1 MKKLFTALL
10 AMAMVL
16 SLTACGG
23 KKGND
28 APNSSSSGAN
38 SSSSVS
44 GSADEKESGDGSTSS
59 VIGADSS
66 AQEQP
71 DASEKEEP
79 KGETPATKPA
89 EEPAAKPEKPADE
102 PVSKPAD
109 KPVSKP
115 TAKPAEDTKQPVQQ
129 PDSSEKTETE
139 QPAASSGDP
148 LSVLNTVWGTYSE
161 DEKFPAAGGD
171 YEHAVDGAPG
181 SFDVSNGDSL
191 ASQLTFPAGDAGLID
206 SAAALTHMMNSNTF
220 TCGAFH
226 VASKDNVSQLAQDL
240 HSEFQGKQWMCGF
253 PDKLVVASMGQYVV
267 SVYGD
272 EELVNTFRDKL
283 KGSYPSVTVLYDEN
297 LDA

>member
-23 KKGND
+23 KKGTD

-44 GSADEKESGDGSTSS
+44 GSADEKENGDDSTSS
-59 VIGADSS
+59 AIGADSN

-71 DASEKEEP
+71 DASEKEES
-79 KGETPATKPA
+79 KDETPASKPA
-89 EEPAAKPEKPADE
+89 EEPAAKPEKPADK
-102 PVSKPAD
+102 PVSKPA
-109 KPVSKP
+109 V
-115 TAKPAEDTKQPVQQ
+115 KPAEDTKQPVQQ
-129 PDSSEKTETE
+129 PASSEKTETE
-139 QPAASSGDP
+139 LPAASSGDP
-148 LSVLNTVWGTYSE
+148 LSILNTVWGTYSE

-181 SFDVSNGDSL
+181 SFDVSDGDSL
-191 ASQLTFPAGDAGLID
+191 AYQLTFPAGDAGLID

-240 HSEFQGKQWMCGF
+240 RSEFQGKHWMCGF

-267 SVYGD
+267 SVYGN
-272 EELVNTFRDKL
+272 EELVNTFRDML

>member
-23 KKGND
+23 KKGTD

-44 GSADEKESGDGSTSS
+44 GSDDEKESGDDSTSS
-59 VIGADSS
+59 AIGADSS

-71 DASEKEEP
+71 DASEKEES
-79 KGETPATKPA
+79 KEEAPASKPA
-89 EEPAAKPEKPADE
+89 EKPAAKPEKPADE
-102 PVSKPAD
+102 PVSKPA
-109 KPVSKP
+109 V
-115 TAKPAEDTKQPVQQ
+115 KPAEDTKQPVQQ
-129 PDSSEKTETE
+129 PASSEKTETE

-148 LSVLNTVWGTYSE
+148 LSILNTVWGTYSE

-181 SFDVSNGDSL
+181 SFDVSDGDSL
-191 ASQLTFPAGDAGLID
+191 AYQLTFPAGDAGLID

-240 HSEFQGKQWMCGF
+240 RSEFQGKHWMCGF

-283 KGSYPSVTVLYDEN
+283 KSSYPSVTVLYDEN

>member
-44 GSADEKESGDGSTSS
+44 GSADEKENGDGSTSS
-59 VIGADSS
+59 AIGADSS

-71 DASEKEEP
+71 DAPEKEEP
-79 KGETPATKPA
+79 KDETPATKPA

-102 PVSKPAD
+102 PVSKPA
-109 KPVSKP
+109 
-115 TAKPAEDTKQPVQQ
+115 AKPAEDTKQPVQQ

-148 LSVLNTVWGTYSE
+148 LSILNTVWGTYSE

-240 HSEFQGKQWMCGF
+240 RSEFQGKHWMCGF

>member
-23 KKGND
+23 KKGTD

-44 GSADEKESGDGSTSS
+44 GSADEKENGDGSTSS
-59 VIGADSS
+59 ATGADSS

-71 DASEKEEP
+71 DDSEKEES
-79 KGETPATKPA
+79 KDETPAAKPA
-89 EEPAAKPEKPADE
+89 EAPAAKPEKPADE
-102 PVSKPAD
+102 PVSKPA
-109 KPVSKP
+109 
-115 TAKPAEDTKQPVQQ
+115 AKPAEDTKQPVQQ

-148 LSVLNTVWGTYSE
+148 LSILNTVWGTYSE

-181 SFDVSNGDSL
+181 SFDVSDGDSL
-191 ASQLTFPAGDAGLID
+191 AYQLTFPAGDAGLID

-240 HSEFQGKQWMCGF
+240 RSEFQGKHWMCGF

-283 KGSYPSVTVLYDEN
+283 KSSYPSVTVLYDEN

>member
-23 KKGND
+23 KKGTD

-38 SSSSVS
+38 NSSSVS

-59 VIGADSS
+59 ATGADSS

-71 DASEKEEP
+71 DASGKEEP
-79 KGETPATKPA
+79 KEETPAAKPA
-89 EEPAAKPEKPADE
+89 EAPAAKPEKPADE
-102 PVSKPAD
+102 
-109 KPVSKP
+109 PVSKP

-240 HSEFQGKQWMCGF
+240 RSEFQGKHWMCGF

>member
-23 KKGND
+23 KKGTD

-44 GSADEKESGDGSTSS
+44 GSADEKENGDDSTSS
-59 VIGADSS
+59 AIGADSN

-71 DASEKEEP
+71 DASEKEES
-79 KGETPATKPA
+79 KDETPASKPA
-89 EEPAAKPEKPADE
+89 EEPAAKPEKPADK
-102 PVSKPAD
+102 PVSKPA
-109 KPVSKP
+109 V
-115 TAKPAEDTKQPVQQ
+115 KPAEDTKQPVQQ
-129 PDSSEKTETE
+129 PASSEKTETE
-139 QPAASSGDP
+139 LPAASSGDP
-148 LSVLNTVWGTYSE
+148 LSILNTVWGTYSE

-181 SFDVSNGDSL
+181 SFDVSDGDSL
-191 ASQLTFPAGDAGLID
+191 AYQLTFPAGDAGLID

-240 HSEFQGKQWMCGF
+240 RSEFQGKHWMCGF

-267 SVYGD
+267 SVYGN

>member
-23 KKGND
+23 KKGTD

-44 GSADEKESGDGSTSS
+44 GSADEKENGDGSTSS
-59 VIGADSS
+59 AIGADSS

-71 DASEKEEP
+71 DASEKEES
-79 KGETPATKPA
+79 KDETPASKPA
-89 EEPAAKPEKPADE
+89 EEPAAKPEKPADK
-102 PVSKPAD
+102 PVSKPA
-109 KPVSKP
+109 V
-115 TAKPAEDTKQPVQQ
+115 KPAEDTKQPVQQ
-129 PDSSEKTETE
+129 PASSEKTETE
-139 QPAASSGDP
+139 LPAASSGDP
-148 LSVLNTVWGTYSE
+148 LSILDTVWGTYSE

-181 SFDVSNGDSL
+181 SFDVSDGDSL
-191 ASQLTFPAGDAGLID
+191 AYQLTFPAGDAGLID

-240 HSEFQGKQWMCGF
+240 RSEFQGKHWMCGF

-267 SVYGD
+267 SVYGN

>member
-44 GSADEKESGDGSTSS
+44 GSADEKENGDGSTSS
-59 VIGADSS
+59 AIGADSS

-71 DASEKEEP
+71 DASKKEES
-79 KGETPATKPA
+79 KDEAPASKPA
-89 EEPAAKPEKPADE
+89 EEPTAKPEKPADE
-102 PVSKPAD
+102 PVSKPA
-109 KPVSKP
+109 V
-115 TAKPAEDTKQPVQQ
+115 KPAEDTKQPVQQ
-129 PDSSEKTETE
+129 PASSEKTETE

-148 LSVLNTVWGTYSE
+148 LSILNTVWGTYSE

-191 ASQLTFPAGDAGLID
+191 AYQLTFPAGDAGLID
-206 SAAALTHMMNSNTF
+206 SAAALTHMMNANTF

-240 HSEFQGKQWMCGF
+240 HSEFQGKHWMCGF

-283 KGSYPSVTVLYDEN
+283 KGSYPSVAVLYDEN

>member
-23 KKGND
+23 KKGTD

-44 GSADEKESGDGSTSS
+44 GSADEKENGDGSTSS

-79 KGETPATKPA
+79 KGETPAAKPA
-89 EEPAAKPEKPADE
+89 EEPAAKPEKPADK

-115 TAKPAEDTKQPVQQ
+115 AVKPAEDTKQPVQQ

-181 SFDVSNGDSL
+181 SL

-240 HSEFQGKQWMCGF
+240 RSEFQGKQWMCGF

>member
-44 GSADEKESGDGSTSS
+44 GSADEKENGDGSTSS
-59 VIGADSS
+59 ATGADSS

-79 KGETPATKPA
+79 KGETPASKPA
-89 EEPAAKPEKPADE
+89 KEPAAKPEKPADK
-102 PVSKPAD
+102 PVSKPA
-109 KPVSKP
+109 
-115 TAKPAEDTKQPVQQ
+115 AKPAEDTKQPVQQ

-240 HSEFQGKQWMCGF
+240 RSEFQGKQWMCGF

>member
-23 KKGND
+23 KKGTD

-44 GSADEKESGDGSTSS
+44 GSADEKENGDGSTSS
-59 VIGADSS
+59 AIGADSS

-79 KGETPATKPA
+79 KGETPAAKPA
-89 EEPAAKPEKPADE
+89 EEPAAKPEKPAAKPE
-102 PVSKPAD
+102 KPAD

-115 TAKPAEDTKQPVQQ
+115 AVKPAEDTKQPVQQ

-148 LSVLNTVWGTYSE
+148 LSILNTVWGTYSE

-240 HSEFQGKQWMCGF
+240 RSEFQGKHWMCGF

>member
-23 KKGND
+23 KKGTD

-44 GSADEKESGDGSTSS
+44 GSDDEKESGDDSTSS
-59 VIGADSS
+59 AIGADSS

-71 DASEKEEP
+71 DASEKEES
-79 KGETPATKPA
+79 KEEAPASKPA
-89 EEPAAKPEKPADE
+89 EKPAAKPEKPADE
-102 PVSKPAD
+102 PVSKPA
-109 KPVSKP
+109 V
-115 TAKPAEDTKQPVQQ
+115 KPAEDTKQPVQQ
-129 PDSSEKTETE
+129 PASSEKTETE

-148 LSVLNTVWGTYSE
+148 LSILNTVWGTYSE

-240 HSEFQGKQWMCGF
+240 RSEFQGKHWMCGF

>member
-23 KKGND
+23 KKGTD

-44 GSADEKESGDGSTSS
+44 GSADEKENGDGSTSS
-59 VIGADSS
+59 AIGADSS

-71 DASEKEEP
+71 DASEKEES
-79 KGETPATKPA
+79 KDETPASKPA
-89 EEPAAKPEKPADE
+89 EEPAAKPEKPADK
-102 PVSKPAD
+102 PVSKPA
-109 KPVSKP
+109 V
-115 TAKPAEDTKQPVQQ
+115 KPAEDTKQPVQQ
-129 PDSSEKTETE
+129 PASSEKTETE
-139 QPAASSGDP
+139 LPAASSSDP
-148 LSVLNTVWGTYSE
+148 LSILNTVWGTYSE

-181 SFDVSNGDSL
+181 SFDVSDGDSL
-191 ASQLTFPAGDAGLID
+191 AYQLTFPAGDAGLID

-240 HSEFQGKQWMCGF
+240 RSEFQGKHWMCGF

-267 SVYGD
+267 SVYGN

>member
-44 GSADEKESGDGSTSS
+44 GSADEKENGDGSTSS
-59 VIGADSS
+59 AIGADSS
-66 AQEQP
+66 AQEKP
-71 DASEKEEP
+71 DASEKEES
-79 KGETPATKPA
+79 KDETPASKPA
-89 EEPAAKPEKPADE
+89 EEPAAKPEKPADK
-102 PVSKPAD
+102 PVSKPA
-109 KPVSKP
+109 V
-115 TAKPAEDTKQPVQQ
+115 KPAEDTKQPVQQ

-148 LSVLNTVWGTYSE
+148 LSILNTVWGTYSE

-181 SFDVSNGDSL
+181 SFDVSDGDSL
-191 ASQLTFPAGDAGLID
+191 AYQLTFPAGDAGLID

-240 HSEFQGKQWMCGF
+240 RSEFQGKHWMCGF

>member
-44 GSADEKESGDGSTSS
+44 GSADEKENGDGSTSS
-59 VIGADSS
+59 AIGADSS
-66 AQEQP
+66 DQEQP
-71 DASEKEEP
+71 DASEKEES
-79 KGETPATKPA
+79 KDEVPAAKPA
-89 EEPAAKPEKPADE
+89 EEPAAKPEKPADK
-102 PVSKPAD
+102 PVSKPA
-109 KPVSKP
+109 V
-115 TAKPAEDTKQPVQQ
+115 KPAEDTKQPVQQ

-148 LSVLNTVWGTYSE
+148 LSILNTVWGTYSE

-191 ASQLTFPAGDAGLID
+191 ASQLTFPARDAGLID

-240 HSEFQGKQWMCGF
+240 RSEFQGKHWMCGF

>member
-1 MKKLFTALL
+1 M
-10 AMAMVL
+10 
-16 SLTACGG
+16 
-23 KKGND
+23 
-28 APNSSSSGAN
+28 
-38 SSSSVS
+38 
-44 GSADEKESGDGSTSS
+44 
-59 VIGADSS
+59 
-66 AQEQP
+66 
-71 DASEKEEP
+71 
-79 KGETPATKPA
+79 
-89 EEPAAKPEKPADE
+89 
-102 PVSKPAD
+102 
-109 KPVSKP
+109 
-115 TAKPAEDTKQPVQQ
+115 
-129 PDSSEKTETE
+129 
-139 QPAASSGDP
+139 
-148 LSVLNTVWGTYSE
+148 SVLNTVWGTYSE

-240 HSEFQGKQWMCGF
+240 RSEFQGKNWMCGF

>member
-23 KKGND
+23 KKGTD

-44 GSADEKESGDGSTSS
+44 GSADEKENGDGSTSS
-59 VIGADSS
+59 AIGADSS

-71 DASEKEEP
+71 DASEKEES
-79 KGETPATKPA
+79 KDETPASKPA
-89 EEPAAKPEKPADE
+89 EEPAAKPEKPADK
-102 PVSKPAD
+102 PVSKPA
-109 KPVSKP
+109 V
-115 TAKPAEDTKQPVQQ
+115 KPAEDTKQPVQQ
-129 PDSSEKTETE
+129 PASSEKTETE
-139 QPAASSGDP
+139 LPAASSGDP
-148 LSVLNTVWGTYSE
+148 LSILNTVWGTYSE

-181 SFDVSNGDSL
+181 SFDVSDGDSL
-191 ASQLTFPAGDAGLID
+191 AYQLTFPAGDAGLID

-226 VASKDNVSQLAQDL
+226 VASKDNVSQLAQNL
-240 HSEFQGKQWMCGF
+240 RSEFQGKHWMCGF

-267 SVYGD
+267 SVYGN

>member
-23 KKGND
+23 KKGTD

-38 SSSSVS
+38 NSSSVS

-59 VIGADSS
+59 ATGADSS

-71 DASEKEEP
+71 DDSEKEGP
-79 KGETPATKPA
+79 KEETPAAKPA
-89 EEPAAKPEKPADE
+89 EAPAAKPEKPADE
-102 PVSKPAD
+102 PVSKPA
-109 KPVSKP
+109 
-115 TAKPAEDTKQPVQQ
+115 AKPAEDTKQPVQQ

-139 QPAASSGDP
+139 QPTASSGDP
-148 LSVLNTVWGTYSE
+148 LSILNTVWGTYSE

-181 SFDVSNGDSL
+181 SFDVSDGDSL
-191 ASQLTFPAGDAGLID
+191 AYQLTFPAGDAGLID

-240 HSEFQGKQWMCGF
+240 RSEFQGKHWMCGF

>member
-23 KKGND
+23 KKGTD

-44 GSADEKESGDGSTSS
+44 GSDDEKENGDGSTSS
-59 VIGADSS
+59 AIGADSS
-66 AQEQP
+66 DQEQP
-71 DASEKEEP
+71 DASEKEES
-79 KGETPATKPA
+79 KDEVPAAKPA
-89 EEPAAKPEKPADE
+89 EEPAAKPEKPADK
-102 PVSKPAD
+102 PVSKPA
-109 KPVSKP
+109 V
-115 TAKPAEDTKQPVQQ
+115 KPAEDTKQPVQQ

-148 LSVLNTVWGTYSE
+148 LSILNTVWGTYSE

-191 ASQLTFPAGDAGLID
+191 ASQLTFPARDAGLID

-240 HSEFQGKQWMCGF
+240 RSEFQGKHWMCGF

>member
-23 KKGND
+23 KKGTD

-38 SSSSVS
+38 NSSSVS

-59 VIGADSS
+59 ATGADSS

-71 DASEKEEP
+71 DDSEKEES
-79 KGETPATKPA
+79 KDETPAAKPA
-89 EEPAAKPEKPADE
+89 EAPAAKPEKPADE
-102 PVSKPAD
+102 
-109 KPVSKP
+109 PVSKP

-240 HSEFQGKQWMCGF
+240 RSEFQGKHWMCGF

>member
-23 KKGND
+23 KKGTD

-59 VIGADSS
+59 ATGADSS

-71 DASEKEEP
+71 DDSEKEES
-79 KGETPATKPA
+79 KDETPAAKPA
-89 EEPAAKPEKPADE
+89 EAPAAKPEKPADE
-102 PVSKPAD
+102 
-109 KPVSKP
+109 PVSKP

-181 SFDVSNGDSL
+181 SFDVSGGDSL

-240 HSEFQGKQWMCGF
+240 RSEFQGKNWMCGF

-283 KGSYPSVTVLYDEN
+283 KSSYPSVTVLYDEN

>member
-44 GSADEKESGDGSTSS
+44 GSADEKENGDGSTSS
-59 VIGADSS
+59 AIGADSS
-66 AQEQP
+66 AQEKP
-71 DASEKEEP
+71 DASEKEES
-79 KGETPATKPA
+79 KDETPASKPA

-102 PVSKPAD
+102 PASKPA
-109 KPVSKP
+109 V
-115 TAKPAEDTKQPVQQ
+115 KPAEDTKQPVQQ
-129 PDSSEKTETE
+129 PASSEKTETE

-148 LSVLNTVWGTYSE
+148 LSILNTVWGTYSE

-240 HSEFQGKQWMCGF
+240 RSEFQGKHWMCGF

>member
-59 VIGADSS
+59 VIGAASS

-71 DASEKEEP
+71 DASEKAGP
-79 KGETPATKPA
+79 KEETPAAKPA

-102 PVSKPAD
+102 PVSKPA
-109 KPVSKP
+109 
-115 TAKPAEDTKQPVQQ
+115 AKPAEDTKQPVQQ
-129 PDSSEKTETE
+129 PASSEKTETE

-240 HSEFQGKQWMCGF
+240 RSEFQGKHWMCGF

-283 KGSYPSVTVLYDEN
+283 KSSYPSVTVLYDEN

>member
-23 KKGND
+23 KKGTD

-44 GSADEKESGDGSTSS
+44 GSDDEKENGDGSTSS
-59 VIGADSS
+59 AIGAGSS

-71 DASEKEEP
+71 DASEKEES
-79 KGETPATKPA
+79 KDETPASKPA

-102 PVSKPAD
+102 PVSKPA
-109 KPVSKP
+109 V
-115 TAKPAEDTKQPVQQ
+115 KPAEDTKQPVQQ
-129 PDSSEKTETE
+129 PASSEKTETE

-148 LSVLNTVWGTYSE
+148 LSILNTVWGTYSE

-181 SFDVSNGDSL
+181 SFDVSDGDSL
-191 ASQLTFPAGDAGLID
+191 AYQLTFPAGDAGLID

-240 HSEFQGKQWMCGF
+240 RSEFQGKHWMCGF

-272 EELVNTFRDKL
+272 EELVNTVRDKL

>member
-38 SSSSVS
+38 NSSSVS
-44 GSADEKESGDGSTSS
+44 GSADEKENGDGSTSS
-59 VIGADSS
+59 AIGADSS

-79 KGETPATKPA
+79 KGETPAAKPA
-89 EEPAAKPEKPADE
+89 EAPAAKPEKPADK
-102 PVSKPAD
+102 PVSKPA
-109 KPVSKP
+109 V
-115 TAKPAEDTKQPVQQ
+115 KPAEDTKQPVQQ

-148 LSVLNTVWGTYSE
+148 LSILNTVWGTYSE

-181 SFDVSNGDSL
+181 SFDVSDGDSL
-191 ASQLTFPAGDAGLID
+191 AYQLTFPAGDAGLID

-240 HSEFQGKQWMCGF
+240 HSEFQGKHWMCGF

>member
-23 KKGND
+23 KKGTD

-44 GSADEKESGDGSTSS
+44 GSADEKENGDGSTSS
-59 VIGADSS
+59 ATGADSS

-71 DASEKEEP
+71 DDSEKEES
-79 KGETPATKPA
+79 KDETPAAKPA
-89 EEPAAKPEKPADE
+89 EAPAAKPEKPADE
-102 PVSKPAD
+102 PVSKPA
-109 KPVSKP
+109 
-115 TAKPAEDTKQPVQQ
+115 AKPAEDTKQPVQQ

-139 QPAASSGDP
+139 QPGDP
-148 LSVLNTVWGTYSE
+148 LSILNTVWGTYSE

-181 SFDVSNGDSL
+181 SFDVSDGDSL
-191 ASQLTFPAGDAGLID
+191 AYQLTFPAGDAGLID

-240 HSEFQGKQWMCGF
+240 RSEFQGKHWMCGF

-283 KGSYPSVTVLYDEN
+283 KSSYPSVTVLYDEN

>member
-23 KKGND
+23 KKGTD

-44 GSADEKESGDGSTSS
+44 GSADEKENGDGSTSS
-59 VIGADSS
+59 AIGADSS

-79 KGETPATKPA
+79 KGETPASKPA
-89 EEPAAKPEKPADE
+89 KEPAAKPEKPADK
-102 PVSKPAD
+102 PVSKPA
-109 KPVSKP
+109 V
-115 TAKPAEDTKQPVQQ
+115 KPAEDTKQPVQQ

-148 LSVLNTVWGTYSE
+148 LSILNTVWGTYSE

-181 SFDVSNGDSL
+181 SFDVSDGDSL

-240 HSEFQGKQWMCGF
+240 RSEFQGKQWMCGF

>member
-23 KKGND
+23 KKGTD

-59 VIGADSS
+59 ATGADSS

-71 DASEKEEP
+71 DDSEKEES
-79 KGETPATKPA
+79 KDETPAAKPA
-89 EEPAAKPEKPADE
+89 EAPAAKPEKPADE
-102 PVSKPAD
+102 
-109 KPVSKP
+109 PVSKP

-240 HSEFQGKQWMCGF
+240 RSEFQGKHWMCGF

>member
-44 GSADEKESGDGSTSS
+44 GSADEKENGDGSTSS
-59 VIGADSS
+59 AIGADSS
-66 AQEQP
+66 AQEKP
-71 DASEKEEP
+71 DASEKEES
-79 KGETPATKPA
+79 KDETPASKPA
-89 EEPAAKPEKPADE
+89 EEPAAKPEKPADK
-102 PVSKPAD
+102 PVSKPA
-109 KPVSKP
+109 V
-115 TAKPAEDTKQPVQQ
+115 KPAEDTKQPVQQ

-181 SFDVSNGDSL
+181 SFDVSDGDSL
-191 ASQLTFPAGDAGLID
+191 AYQLTFPAGDAGLID

-240 HSEFQGKQWMCGF
+240 RSEFQGKHWMCGF

>member
-23 KKGND
+23 KKETD

-44 GSADEKESGDGSTSS
+44 GSADEKENGDGSTSS
-59 VIGADSS
+59 AIGADSS

-71 DASEKEEP
+71 DASEKEGP
-79 KGETPATKPA
+79 KEETPATKPA
-89 EEPAAKPEKPADE
+89 EAPAAKPEKPADE
-102 PVSKPAD
+102 PVSKPA
-109 KPVSKP
+109 V
-115 TAKPAEDTKQPVQQ
+115 KPAEDTKQPVQQ
-129 PDSSEKTETE
+129 PASSEKTETE

-148 LSVLNTVWGTYSE
+148 LSILNTVWGTYSE

-226 VASKDNVSQLAQDL
+226 VTSKDNVSQLAQDL
-240 HSEFQGKQWMCGF
+240 RSEFQGKHWMCGF

>member
-16 SLTACGG
+16 SLTACGD

-44 GSADEKESGDGSTSS
+44 GSADEKENGDGSTSS
-59 VIGADSS
+59 AIGADSS

-79 KGETPATKPA
+79 KGETPAAKPA
-89 EEPAAKPEKPADE
+89 EEPAAKPEKPADK
-102 PVSKPAD
+102 PVSKPA
-109 KPVSKP
+109 V
-115 TAKPAEDTKQPVQQ
+115 KPAEDTKQPVQQ

-191 ASQLTFPAGDAGLID
+191 ASQLTFPTGDAGLID

>member
-23 KKGND
+23 KKGTD

-44 GSADEKESGDGSTSS
+44 GSADEKENGDDSTSS
-59 VIGADSS
+59 AIGADSS

-71 DASEKEEP
+71 DASEKEES
-79 KGETPATKPA
+79 KDETPASKPA
-89 EEPAAKPEKPADE
+89 EEPAAKPEKPADK
-102 PVSKPAD
+102 PASKPA
-109 KPVSKP
+109 V
-115 TAKPAEDTKQPVQQ
+115 KPAEDTKQPVQQ
-129 PDSSEKTETE
+129 PASSEKTETE
-139 QPAASSGDP
+139 LPAASSGDP
-148 LSVLNTVWGTYSE
+148 LSILNTVWGTYSE

-181 SFDVSNGDSL
+181 SFDVSDGDSL
-191 ASQLTFPAGDAGLID
+191 AYQLTFPAGDAGLID

-240 HSEFQGKQWMCGF
+240 RSEFQGKHWMCGF

-267 SVYGD
+267 SVYGN

>member
-23 KKGND
+23 KKGTD

-44 GSADEKESGDGSTSS
+44 GSADEKENGDDSTSS
-59 VIGADSS
+59 AIGADSS

-71 DASEKEEP
+71 DASEKEES
-79 KGETPATKPA
+79 KDETPASKPA
-89 EEPAAKPEKPADE
+89 EEPAAKPEKPADK
-102 PVSKPAD
+102 PVSKPA
-109 KPVSKP
+109 V
-115 TAKPAEDTKQPVQQ
+115 KPAEDTKQPVQQ
-129 PDSSEKTETE
+129 PASSEKTETE
-139 QPAASSGDP
+139 LPAASSGDP
-148 LSVLNTVWGTYSE
+148 LSILNTVWGTYSE

-181 SFDVSNGDSL
+181 SFDVSDGDSL
-191 ASQLTFPAGDAGLID
+191 AYQLTFPAGDAGLID

-240 HSEFQGKQWMCGF
+240 RSEFQGKHWMCGF

-267 SVYGD
+267 SVYGN

>member
-1 MKKLFTALL
+1 MKKLFIALL

-59 VIGADSS
+59 ATGADSS

-79 KGETPATKPA
+79 KGETPASKPA
-89 EEPAAKPEKPADE
+89 KEPAAKPEKPADK
-102 PVSKPAD
+102 PVSKPA
-109 KPVSKP
+109 
-115 TAKPAEDTKQPVQQ
+115 AKPAEDTKQPVQQ

-240 HSEFQGKQWMCGF
+240 RSEFQGKQWMCGF

>member
-23 KKGND
+23 KKGTD

-44 GSADEKESGDGSTSS
+44 SSADEKENGDGSTSS
-59 VIGADSS
+59 AIGADSS

-71 DASEKEEP
+71 DASEKEGP
-79 KGETPATKPA
+79 KGETPAVKPA
-89 EEPAAKPEKPADE
+89 EAPAAKPEKPADK
-102 PVSKPAD
+102 PVSKPA
-109 KPVSKP
+109 
-115 TAKPAEDTKQPVQQ
+115 AKPAEDTKQPVQQ
-129 PDSSEKTETE
+129 PASSEKTETE

-148 LSVLNTVWGTYSE
+148 LSILNTVWGTYSE

-240 HSEFQGKQWMCGF
+240 RSEFQGKHWMCGF

-283 KGSYPSVTVLYDEN
+283 KSSYPSVTVLYDEN

>member
-23 KKGND
+23 KKGTD

-44 GSADEKESGDGSTSS
+44 GSADEKENGDGSTSS
-59 VIGADSS
+59 AIGADSS

-71 DASEKEEP
+71 DASEKEES
-79 KGETPATKPA
+79 KDETPASKPA
-89 EEPAAKPEKPADE
+89 EEPAAKPEKPADK
-102 PVSKPAD
+102 PVSKPA
-109 KPVSKP
+109 V
-115 TAKPAEDTKQPVQQ
+115 KPAEDTKQPVQQ
-129 PDSSEKTETE
+129 PASSEKTETE
-139 QPAASSGDP
+139 LPAASSGDP
-148 LSVLNTVWGTYSE
+148 LSILNTVWSTYSE

-181 SFDVSNGDSL
+181 SFDVSDGDSL
-191 ASQLTFPAGDAGLID
+191 AYQLTFPAGDAGLID

-240 HSEFQGKQWMCGF
+240 RSEFQGKHWMCGF

-267 SVYGD
+267 SVYGNED
-272 EELVNTFRDKL
+272 W
-283 KGSYPSVTVLYDEN
+283 
-297 LDA
+297 

>member
-44 GSADEKESGDGSTSS
+44 GSADEKENGDGSTSS
-59 VIGADSS
+59 AIGADSS

-71 DASEKEEP
+71 DASEKDESKDEA
-79 KGETPATKPA
+79 PASKPA
-89 EEPAAKPEKPADE
+89 EAPAAKPEKPADK
-102 PVSKPAD
+102 PVSKPA
-109 KPVSKP
+109 
-115 TAKPAEDTKQPVQQ
+115 AKPAEDTKQPVQQ

-148 LSVLNTVWGTYSE
+148 LSILNTVWGTYSE

-181 SFDVSNGDSL
+181 SFDVSDGDSL
-191 ASQLTFPAGDAGLID
+191 AYQLTFPAGDAGLID

-240 HSEFQGKQWMCGF
+240 RSEFQGKHWMCGF

>member
-23 KKGND
+23 KKGTD

-44 GSADEKESGDGSTSS
+44 GSADEKENGDGSTSS
-59 VIGADSS
+59 AIGADSS

-71 DASEKEEP
+71 DASEKEES
-79 KGETPATKPA
+79 KDETPASKPA
-89 EEPAAKPEKPADE
+89 EEPVAKPE
-102 PVSKPAD
+102 KPAD

-115 TAKPAEDTKQPVQQ
+115 AVKPAEDTKQPVQQ
-129 PDSSEKTETE
+129 PASSEKTETE
-139 QPAASSGDP
+139 LPAASSGDP
-148 LSVLNTVWGTYSE
+148 LSILNTVWGTYSE

-181 SFDVSNGDSL
+181 SFDVSDGDSL
-191 ASQLTFPAGDAGLID
+191 AYQLTFPAGDAGLID

-240 HSEFQGKQWMCGF
+240 RSEFQGKHWMCGF

-267 SVYGD
+267 SVYGN

>member
-44 GSADEKESGDGSTSS
+44 GSADEKENGDGSTSS
-59 VIGADSS
+59 AIGADSS
-66 AQEQP
+66 AQEKP
-71 DASEKEEP
+71 DASEKEES
-79 KGETPATKPA
+79 KDEAPASKPA
-89 EEPAAKPEKPADE
+89 KEPAAKPEKPAD
-102 PVSKPAD
+102 

-115 TAKPAEDTKQPVQQ
+115 TVKPAEDTKQPVQQ
-129 PDSSEKTETE
+129 PDSSEKTEIE

-240 HSEFQGKQWMCGF
+240 RSEFQGKQWMCGF

>member
-23 KKGND
+23 KKGTD

-44 GSADEKESGDGSTSS
+44 GSADEKENGDGSTSS
-59 VIGADSS
+59 AIGADSS

-71 DASEKEEP
+71 DASEKEES
-79 KGETPATKPA
+79 KDETPASKPA
-89 EEPAAKPEKPADE
+89 EEPAAKPEKPADK
-102 PVSKPAD
+102 PVSKPA
-109 KPVSKP
+109 V
-115 TAKPAEDTKQPVQQ
+115 KPAEDTKQPVQQ
-129 PDSSEKTETE
+129 PASSEKTETE
-139 QPAASSGDP
+139 LPAASSGDP
-148 LSVLNTVWGTYSE
+148 LSILNTVWGTYSE

-181 SFDVSNGDSL
+181 SFDVSDGDSL
-191 ASQLTFPAGDAGLID
+191 AYQLTFPAGDAGLID

-240 HSEFQGKQWMCGF
+240 RSEFQGKHWMCGF

-267 SVYGD
+267 SVYGN